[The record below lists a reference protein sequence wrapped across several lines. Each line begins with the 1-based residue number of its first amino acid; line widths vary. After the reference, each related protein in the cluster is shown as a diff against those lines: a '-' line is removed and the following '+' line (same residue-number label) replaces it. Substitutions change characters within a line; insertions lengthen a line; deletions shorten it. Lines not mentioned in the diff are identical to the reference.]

1 MTYLCKHSF
10 AYYHSFMA
18 SKKNITILGSGLVG
32 SLLSIYLAKRGY
44 TVTVYERRPDMRKE
58 SMAAGRSIN
67 LALSDRGWKG
77 LKGVGIDGDIRKIG
91 IPMQGR
97 MMHNVKGELTYQQYG
112 EGDQAIFATSRGILN
127 CELMTLAE
135 KSGVKILF
143 NQRCTN
149 VQLEKKEASFENT
162 QTGEKQTITS
172 DLIFGSDGAFSAAR
186 LSMQLSTDRYQ
197 YSQHYIDHAYKEL
210 VIPPGPNGEFLLD
223 KNSLH
228 IWPRG
233 GYMMIALPNLDGSF
247 TCTLF
252 FPYDGPQSFSSIK
265 TKEDVTA
272 FFKEVF
278 PDAVPMMPTLEEDF
292 FGNPTGSLVTVRCFP
307 WAYKDHVCLIGD
319 AAHAIVPFY
328 GQGMNCGFEDCSV
341 LNELLDQHNDDWSVV
356 IPAFEKSRKPNADAI
371 AELAL
376 MNFVEM
382 RDKVGQQEFLLQK
395 KIEARFHE
403 KYPEKWLPLYSQV
416 TFSSIPYADA
426 LANGLR
432 QEKIMKKVMALPSI
446 EQRWDAPEVEE
457 MMLSLLNS

>member
-1 MTYLCKHSF
+1 MSPV
-10 AYYHSFMA
+10 
-18 SKKNITILGSGLVG
+18 KNITILGSGLVG

-44 TVTVYERRPDMRKE
+44 TVNVYERRPDMRKE
-58 SMAAGRSIN
+58 KMSAGRSIN
-67 LALSDRGWKG
+67 LALSDRGWRG
-77 LKGVGIDGDIRKIG
+77 LEGVGIADDIRKIG

-97 MMHNVKGELTYQQYG
+97 MMHSVKGDLTYQQYG
-112 EGDQAIFATSRGILN
+112 DADQAIFATSRGILN

-135 KSGVKILF
+135 KCGVTIHF

-149 VQLEKKEASFENT
+149 VNLEKKEAHFEDT
-162 QTGEKQTITS
+162 QTGEKRTVTS
-172 DLIFGSDGAFSAAR
+172 DLLFGSDGAFSAAR
-186 LSMQLSTDRYQ
+186 LALQLSTDRFQ
-197 YSQHYIDHAYKEL
+197 YSQHYIDHGYKEL

-223 KNSLH
+223 KHSLH

-252 FPYDGPQSFSSIK
+252 FPYNGPHSFAAIK
-265 TKEDVTA
+265 TKADVRA
-272 FFKEVF
+272 FFNEVF
-278 PDAVPMMPTLEEDF
+278 PDAVSMMPTLEDDF
-292 FGNPTGSLVTVRCFP
+292 FSNPTGSLITVRCFP

-328 GQGMNCGFEDCSV
+328 GQGMNCGFEDCAV
-341 LNELLDQHNDDWSVV
+341 LNALLDEHKDDWSVV
-356 IPAFEKSRKPNADAI
+356 IPAFERSRKPNADAI

-376 MNFVEM
+376 MNFIEM
-382 RDKVGQQEFLLQK
+382 RDKVGQPEFLLQK
-395 KIEARFHE
+395 KIEARFHG

-432 QEKIMKKVMALPSI
+432 QEEIMKKVMALPDI
-446 EQRWDAPEVEE
+446 AQRWDSAEVEE
-457 MMLSLLNS
+457 LMLSSL